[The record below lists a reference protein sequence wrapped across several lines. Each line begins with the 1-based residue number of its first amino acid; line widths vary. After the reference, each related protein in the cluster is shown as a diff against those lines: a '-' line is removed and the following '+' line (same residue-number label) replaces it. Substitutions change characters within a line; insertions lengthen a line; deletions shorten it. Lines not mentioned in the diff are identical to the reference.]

1 MEAFSYDNS
10 IEDKESAKVNVA
22 EDKLDSDE

>member
-22 EDKLDSDE
+22 ENKLDSDE